1 MHQDEFQQLFI
12 DLDHECFH
20 GRVVRAGWYAYL
32 RDLRPGIKIVR
43 NAWGD
48 RRKLRI
54 EKEGHLAGRMAPDE
68 GLILVDPHRQL
79 SQIRLTLLHEMVHA
93 DLWLQHPNDDEDH
106 GPRFTRELRR
116 LAQACRAGAKW
127 PMLDRAAA
135 AWLYREAR
143 FYEEEEDRR
152 AAVRRLRALEI
163 EPFV

>member
-1 MHQDEFQQLFI
+1 MSASTVES
-12 DLDHECFH
+12 CA
-20 GRVVRAGWYAYL
+20 RAGTPTCATCGPAS
-32 RDLRPGIKIVR
+32 RSSEMRG
-43 NAWGD
+43 ATGASFGS
-48 RRKLRI
+48 RRR
-54 EKEGHLAGRMAPDE
+54 HLAGRMAPDE